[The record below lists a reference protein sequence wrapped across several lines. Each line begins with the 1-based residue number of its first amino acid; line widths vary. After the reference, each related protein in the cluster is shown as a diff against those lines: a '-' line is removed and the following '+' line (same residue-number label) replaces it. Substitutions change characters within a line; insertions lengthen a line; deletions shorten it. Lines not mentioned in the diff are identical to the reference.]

1 MNGPDRVRTV
11 PAMPG
16 SRCWASAT
24 SGTGMRLNRPS
35 STMSWAPSPVSS
47 AGWNSGMRVPFPLSR
62 WPALSVGLP
71 VLAALWRAGREG
83 GVAGHERGHP
93 GHGGHVQVVAAGVID
108 RHLVAAGVGSCGGA
122 REGRAGGLAQRQRV
136 EFATEQDGGAAAVG
150 QDAHHARAADAGLDR
165 EAVLPE
171 FVGDPLGGAVLS
183 VGEFGLA
190 VQVLVEGLLGGPQ
203 RLVAGQD
210 LLDGGHYR
218 SPPEKISRKNRNT
231 FSTSRKIDA
240 ARNGA
245 VATSVLV
252 RSRWKSNMVN
262 PAKMTRPR
270 TE

>member
-1 MNGPDRVRTV
+1 MAASPVHGDLEAVGGRHERAGPGAD
-11 PAMPG
+11 
-16 SRCWASAT
+16 
-24 SGTGMRLNRPS
+24 GTGDAGQQVLGQRDVRHRDALEQAVVDHVLGAFAGFLGGLEQRDEG
-35 STMSWAPSPVSS
+35 PV
-47 AGWNSGMRVPFPLSR
+47 PLV
-62 WPALSVGLP
+62 AM
-71 VLAALWRAGREG
+71 
-83 GVAGHERGHP
+83 AGHERGHP